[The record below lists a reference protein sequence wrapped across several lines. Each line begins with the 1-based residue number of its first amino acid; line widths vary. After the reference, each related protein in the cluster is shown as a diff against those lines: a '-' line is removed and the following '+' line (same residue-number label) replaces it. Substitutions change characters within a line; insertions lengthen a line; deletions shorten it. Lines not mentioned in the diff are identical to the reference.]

1 MDSKQLALLV
11 RGYAENKKAE
21 DLKVLDL
28 RELSTVADY
37 MVLCTGTSEPHL
49 RAIRDEIEEGLRR
62 DHGVRPRAV
71 DGGRESLWV
80 VLDYFDVLVQV
91 MRGDVRGRY
100 DIEGLWGDA
109 PVVRARKLA
118 KKKAAKA

>member
-1 MDSKQLALLV
+1 MDSKQLALLA
-11 RGYAENKKAE
+11 RDYAGNKKAE

-28 RELSTVADY
+28 RQVSSVADY

-49 RAIRDEIEEGLRR
+49 RAIRGEIEDRLR
-62 DHGVRPRAV
+62 DEHGVRPRAV
-71 DGGRESLWV
+71 DGGRESPWV

-91 MRGDVRGRY
+91 MRRDVRERY

-109 PVVRARKLA
+109 PTVRARKLA
-118 KKKAAKA
+118 KKKAA